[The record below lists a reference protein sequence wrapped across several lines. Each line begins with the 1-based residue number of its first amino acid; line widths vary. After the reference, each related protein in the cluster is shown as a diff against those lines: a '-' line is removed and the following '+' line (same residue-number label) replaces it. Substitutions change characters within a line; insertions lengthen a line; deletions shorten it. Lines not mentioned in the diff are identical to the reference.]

1 MLDTVLFKILE
12 GGFVYMERRLK
23 MSFITVTYRVFDQK
37 HDLHKKAESIALGL
51 TIGSWTH
58 LPSLEKKQL
67 ERHKGEVV
75 EIVEEETTEQAASF
89 FKESRTIGRIKIAY
103 PLANFSA
110 DLPAILTT
118 VFGKLSL
125 DGEIKLIDIEFPKE
139 LEQSFPGPS
148 FGVAGVR
155 ELVGVY
161 DRPLLMSIFKGMIG
175 KDTQEFTQQLTDQL
189 LGGVDLVKDD
199 EILFENPLTPFHKR
213 VEIGSRMINQVYE
226 ETGEKKLY
234 AVNLTGRTFELKEKA
249 KQAVDQGATALL
261 FNVFAYGLDVLQ
273 ALACDPDIHVPIMAH
288 PAISGA
294 LTASPFHGISNRV
307 LLGKL
312 LRIAGADLVLF
323 PSPYGSV
330 ALNKAETDAIAHALT
345 EKGQLNKAF
354 PVPSAGIHPGLTP
367 KMIHDFGLDCVINA
381 GGGIHGHPGGAR
393 AGAKAF
399 RDAIYGVMNTS
410 LLDAANVSPE
420 LKAALELWGN

>member
-1 MLDTVLFKILE
+1 
-12 GGFVYMERRLK
+12 

-58 LPSLEKKQL
+58 LPALEKQQL

-75 EIVEEETTEQAASF
+75 EVVEEESSEQTISY
-89 FKESRTIGRIKIAY
+89 FKNTRTIGRIKIAY
-103 PLANFSA
+103 PLANFSS
-110 DLPAILTT
+110 DLPAILAT

-125 DGEIKLIDIEFPKE
+125 DGEIKLIDMELPPE

-148 FGVAGVR
+148 FGIEGIR
-155 ELVGVY
+155 ELVSVY
-161 DRPLLMSIFKGMIG
+161 DRPLVMSIFKGMIG
-175 KDTQEFTQQLTDQL
+175 KDTQEFSQQLTDQL

-199 EILFENPLTPFHKR
+199 EILFDNSLTPFSER
-213 VEIGSRMINQVYE
+213 VEIGSRIINQVYE
-226 ETGEKKLY
+226 ETGERKLY

-273 ALACDPDIHVPIMAH
+273 ALAEDPEIHVPIMAH
-288 PAISGA
+288 PAVSGA

-312 LRIAGADLVLF
+312 LRLAGADLVLF

-330 ALNKAETDAIAHALT
+330 ALDKTETDAIAHALT
-345 EKGQLNKAF
+345 EKRQLKKAF

-367 KMIHDFGLDCVINA
+367 KLIHDFGRDCVINA

-393 AGAKAF
+393 DGAKAF
-399 RDAIYGVMNTS
+399 RDAIKGVMDTS
-410 LLDAANVSPE
+410 LTDAAKESPE
-420 LKAALELWGN
+420 LKAALDLWGN